1 MPIMLGSWAL
11 HVKTAGRAL
20 QGHCPKI
27 TFIYK
32 SNPWFKALS
41 CSQIMPASTKYRGMS
56 HECHDVSLNC
66 HGPSWSWNGIPRMK
80 WNVTRNVASVME
92 NHGTWDQYLLQ
103 ATMEQPCDK
112 YHGPCCHGQ
121 LPSCHHRTCQH
132 VIQVPCLVPS
142 SAGPKQCLA

>member
-1 MPIMLGSWAL
+1 
-11 HVKTAGRAL
+11 
-20 QGHCPKI
+20 
-27 TFIYK
+27 
-32 SNPWFKALS
+32 
-41 CSQIMPASTKYRGMS
+41 MPASTKYRGMS

-142 SAGPKQCLA
+142 SAGPKQCSASAECSSKSLANEFDMTIYQKTSSVVTMTIYMPPRLMCSANNG